1 MSAKIWIVLQ
11 QRDGKIHKM
20 SWEAVRAGQALA
32 GELGGTAEAVLI
44 GSGVQEA
51 ANEVGQYSL
60 GAVQVA
66 DDESLSVYTPGRF
79 ASTLEAAIAIGQ
91 PDYVL
96 FPHTYQTVDYLP
108 RIAQSLDAAL
118 VPEAVSFEVVD
129 GAVVWQR
136 PVLGGKMFA
145 SVRAKGPGP
154 VLVSL
159 QSGAYSADDLEKGGS
174 APIESLSLDFA
185 AMADDREILGIEEAA
200 GGEVDLS
207 QAPVIVSVGR
217 GIGDAENIP
226 IMQALA
232 DALGGELGASRP
244 VIDSGWLPR
253 DRQIGS
259 SGQTVTPKLY
269 VAAGISGAIQHLVGM
284 KGSQVIVA
292 INKDAGAPIF
302 NVADYGIVGDLHE
315 VVPAVTAAL
324 KEATEG

>member
-11 QRDGKIHKM
+11 QRDGKIQKM

-32 GELGGTAEAVLI
+32 ADLGGTAEAVLL
-44 GSGVQEA
+44 GSGMEEA
-51 ANEVGQYSL
+51 GNQVGQCSL
-60 GAVQVA
+60 GSVHVA
-66 DDESLSVYTPGRF
+66 DDESLAVYTPGRF
-79 ASTLEAAIAIGQ
+79 ARTLEAAIATAQ

-96 FPHTYQTVDYLP
+96 FPHTYQTVDFLP
-108 RIAQSLDAAL
+108 GLAQSLNAAL
-118 VPEAVSFEVVD
+118 VPEAVSFETVD
-129 GAVVWQR
+129 GSVVWQR

-154 VLVSL
+154 VLASL
-159 QSGAYSADDLEKGGS
+159 QSGAFSADELEKGS
-174 APIESLSLDFA
+174 APIETLSLDFA
-185 AMADDREILGIEEAA
+185 AMAADREILGIEEAV

-217 GIGDAENIP
+217 GIGDAEKMP
-226 IMQALA
+226 IMQELA

-302 NVADYGIVGDLHE
+302 NVAHYGIVGDLHE

-324 KEATEG
+324 KEASES

>member
-32 GELGGTAEAVLI
+32 TELGGTAEAVLL
-44 GSGVQEA
+44 GSGIQDA
-51 ANEVGQYSL
+51 ANEVGRCALST
-60 GAVQVA
+60 VHVA
-66 DDESLSVYTPGRF
+66 DDESLAEYTPGRF
-79 ASTLEAAIAIGQ
+79 VKALEAAIAAAQ

-96 FPHTYQTVDYLP
+96 FPHTYQTVDFLP
-108 RIAQSLDAAL
+108 RLAQALGAAL
-118 VPEAVSFEVVD
+118 VPEAVSFETAD
-129 GAVVWQR
+129 GSVVWQR

-145 SVRAKGPGP
+145 KVRAKGSGP

-159 QSGAYSADDLEKGGS
+159 QSGSYSADELEKGN
-174 APIESLSLDFA
+174 APTESWSLDFA
-185 AMADDREILGIEEAA
+185 AMAADREILGIEEAA

-217 GIGDAENIP
+217 GIGDAEKMP
-226 IMQALA
+226 IMQELA
-232 DALGGELGASRP
+232 DALGAELGASRP

-302 NVADYGIVGDLHE
+302 NVAHYGIVGDLHE

-324 KEATEG
+324 KEASES

>member
-11 QRDGKIHKM
+11 QREGKIHKM

-32 GELGGTAEAVLI
+32 AELGGTAEAVLL
-44 GSGVQEA
+44 GSGMQEA
-51 ANEVGQYSL
+51 ANEVGQCSL
-60 GAVQVA
+60 GKVFVA
-66 DDESLSVYTPGRF
+66 DDVSLEDYTPGRF
-79 ASTLEAAIAIGQ
+79 VGTLEAAIETAQ

-96 FPHTYQTVDYLP
+96 FPHTYQTVDFLP
-108 RIAQSLDAAL
+108 RLAQSLDSAL
-118 VPEAVSFEVVD
+118 VPEAVSVEIAD
-129 GAVVWQR
+129 GTVVWQR
-136 PVLGGKMFA
+136 PILGGKMFA
-145 SVRAKGPGP
+145 KVRAKGSGP

-159 QSGAYSADDLEKGGS
+159 QSGAFSADEVEKGS
-174 APIESLSLDFA
+174 APIESLTLDFS
-185 AMADDREILGIEEAA
+185 AMVPDREILGIEEAV

-217 GIGDAENIP
+217 GIGEAEKMP
-226 IMQALA
+226 IMQELA
-232 DALGGELGASRP
+232 DALGAELGASRP

-292 INKDAGAPIF
+292 INKDASAPIF
-302 NVADYGIVGDLHE
+302 NVAHYGIVGDLHE

-324 KEATEG
+324 KEAAGS